1 MAEGRDGGDFKI
13 EVESHP
19 FEKGKGGMLGTMTAL
34 EAVFHPGLYG
44 SGIALGD
51 PEVLEH
57 SRVQN
62 VVDTSQVVRAQIYMV
77 EGIEEIFSEFDL
89 AFMKRRLQPCHPKSA
104 FYSPQG
110 FLGAGIFAGQ
120 G

>member
-1 MAEGRDGGDFKI
+1 
-13 EVESHP
+13 
-19 FEKGKGGMLGTMTAL
+19 MLGKMTAL
-34 EAVFHPGLYG
+34 EAVFHPGFCG

-57 SRVQN
+57 SGVQN

-77 EGIEEIFSEFDL
+77 EGIEEIFWEFDL
-89 AFMKRRLQPCHPKSA
+89 AFMQRRLQPCHPKSA

>member
-1 MAEGRDGGDFKI
+1 
-13 EVESHP
+13 
-19 FEKGKGGMLGTMTAL
+19 MTAL
-34 EAVFHPGLYG
+34 EGVIPELHG
-44 SGIALGD
+44 SGIALSD
-51 PEVLEH
+51 LDVLEH
-57 SRVQN
+57 SGVQN
-62 VVDTSQVVRAQIYMV
+62 VADTSQVVRTQICMV

-89 AFMKRRLQPCHPKSA
+89 AFMQRRLQPCHPKSA